1 MKLKGINPL
10 EQHVEK
16 IVVVAVGAVL
26 LGVIAQQ
33 FLTQPNEVKVGS
45 ETLSPGRAY
54 EPVKKAAQVLKGQ
67 LESANPPLEPG
78 FESSGKDMQKEFVRL
93 TSGGIAPRP
102 RIAPLGPSVVLG
114 GGQVKASDAPFAEIT
129 LPTPTPAVAASF
141 WATISPEEVAE
152 HPELAALLPKEQ
164 PFDRPFVSI
173 ESSFDVKA
181 LIETLLADPDSGG
194 PIEAMPQGWWR
205 DGIEAVVVEAEREK
219 LNSDGSWASPTTLPG
234 MIGRPL
240 FVMAWNE
247 SVKTT
252 SDMQSQI
259 KTAREQSSQVLR
271 PSFYQTLGGQEW
283 SAPSIL
289 AARAA
294 ANIDPNVIESK
305 KAELAK
311 IQADL
316 AAKKDELA
324 KLPAPEQPKKPE
336 PIKPGEKAPPPAPR
350 APEAPREPGKPNA
363 PVQNTASIRTRL
375 NNEIR
380 SLENRERTISA
391 EVGRFMPQGALA
403 GDAAAAGA
411 SFLSQDSVRFWV
423 HDATA
428 SPGEKYRYRVRLG
441 INNPLFGRGMLLKE
455 DQRKL
460 AENSILKSPWSEW
473 SAPVDV
479 DRAEYF
485 FVTSATP
492 DNETS
497 GAARASVELFKF
509 YFGHYRK
516 QTAGMNIGD
525 PLSGEII
532 LGKLAVAP
540 QTPAAPAAPAN
551 PAGGR
556 DLDPPP
562 GGPGG
567 APAAPATPSPATL
580 PFVAPERIR
589 VTLDGVVLLD
599 ISSIPVV
606 TGDKPGFI
614 AVLRDI
620 DGNIILRNP
629 ENDRDSAL
637 YKRMEASAAAAKAGG

>member
-33 FLTQPNEVKVGS
+33 FLTQPNEIKVGN

-67 LESANPPLEPG
+67 LDSTNPPLEPG
-78 FESSGKDMQKEFVRL
+78 FEASGKDMHKEFTRL
-93 TSGGIAPRP
+93 TSAGIAPRP

-114 GGQVKASDAPFAEIT
+114 GSQIKASDAPFAEIT

-141 WATISPEEVAE
+141 WATISSDEVAE
-152 HPELAALLPKEQ
+152 HPELAALLPEAQ
-164 PFDRPFVSI
+164 PFDRAFVSI

-181 LIETLLADPDSGG
+181 LIESLLADPDSGG
-194 PIEAMPQGWWR
+194 PIEPMPQGWWR

-219 LNSDGSWASPTTLPG
+219 LNSDGAWASPTTLPG
-234 MIGRPL
+234 MLGRPL

-252 SDMQSQI
+252 SDMPIQLKLARDQSAQI
-259 KTAREQSSQVLR
+259 LR
-271 PSFYQTLGGQEW
+271 PTFYRTLGGQEW
-283 SAPSIL
+283 SPPSIL

-294 ANIDPNVIESK
+294 ANIDPNVIEAK

-311 IQADL
+311 VQADL
-316 AAKKDELA
+316 AAKKDELS
-324 KLPAPEQPKKPE
+324 KLPAPEQPKKPD
-336 PIKPGEKAPPPAPR
+336 PVKPADKPAAPAPR
-350 APEAPREPGKPNA
+350 APESPREPAKPAA
-363 PVQNTASIRTRL
+363 PVPNTGAMRTRL

-380 SLENRERTISA
+380 SLENRERNLSA
-391 EVGRFMPQGALA
+391 EVGRFTPQGAIA
-403 GDAAAAGA
+403 GAAADTAA

-428 SPGEKYRYRVRLG
+428 APGEKYRYRVRLG

-540 QTPAAPAAPAN
+540 SAPQAPAVPAA
-551 PAGGR
+551 
-556 DLDPPP
+556 
-562 GGPGG
+562 PGG
-567 APAAPATPSPATL
+567 APGAPGIGNAPAPGAAPEAPVAGL
-580 PFVAPERIR
+580 PFTVPERIR
-589 VTLDGVVLLD
+589 VTLDGVMLLD

-606 TGDKPGFI
+606 TGDKPGFV